1 MGYLKIEMQMEN
13 FWHKMTDAIPL
24 DVFFHCSVNLSMKY
38 ESEGN
43 LQHPIGDNGNIKRV
57 IYHAIQFL

>member
-13 FWHKMTDAIPL
+13 FWIMDAIRL
-24 DVFFHCSVNLSMKY
+24 RRIFHCSVNLSMKY